1 VKATPNKKKKTSLT
15 SKLHSHVKLAVV
27 PHKANHYRPHLVR
40 RAGLLAVLV
49 AVIGLHMTYNMT
61 TSGTVL
67 GDRASITAT
76 ALLDDTNKLRQQNG
90 LQPITLNQQLN
101 QAAYLKV
108 QDMFKQQYWA
118 HTAPD
123 GTEPWKWLAD
133 AKYNYSV
140 AGENLA
146 KNFYTADAAT
156 AAWMNSPEHRANV
169 LSVDYTE
176 VGFAVMSGPLAGEE
190 TTIVVALYA
199 APAVEG
205 VAGVQDTPSG
215 GVAAANIGRSGGVV
229 TQLGVA
235 VQSLTPAA
243 VGSVVLLLFAAAVAF
258 MAHMYR
264 QKLPKPLRQSW
275 YRHHGAYK
283 MAGLSSV
290 IIVVVALYGGGQI

>member
-1 VKATPNKKKKTSLT
+1 MKATPNKKKTTLLKSQ
-15 SKLHSHVKLAVV
+15 LHHHVKLAVV
-27 PHKANHYRPHLVR
+27 PHKANRYRPHLIR
-40 RAGLLAVLV
+40 RAGLSVVLAVV
-49 AVIGLHMTYNMT
+49 VSLHMAYNMT

-67 GDRASITAT
+67 GDKASITAT
-76 ALLDDTNKLRQQNG
+76 ALLKDTNDVRQQNG
-90 LQPITLNQQLN
+90 LQTIELNQQLN
-101 QAAYLKV
+101 QAAYLKAK
-108 QDMFKQQYWA
+108 DMFSQQYWA

-123 GTEPWKWLAD
+123 GTEPWKWFAE

-156 AAWMNSPEHRANV
+156 AAWMNSAEHRANI
-169 LSVDYTE
+169 LGSDYTD

-205 VAGVQDTPSG
+205 IAGVQDVATATSG
-215 GVAAANIGRSGGVV
+215 SSNSIV
-229 TQLGVA
+229 TQLGIA
-235 VQSLTPAA
+235 VQSMTPASI
-243 VGSVVLLLFAAAVAF
+243 GSVVLLAFAGTVAF

-264 QKLPKPLRQSW
+264 RKLPKPLRQSW

-283 MAGLSSV
+283 AVGLTSV
-290 IIVVVALYGGGQI
+290 IMIVVGLYGGGQV

>member
-1 VKATPNKKKKTSLT
+1 VKTTSNKKQKTSLKT
-15 SKLHSHVKLAVV
+15 HLHHHVKLAVV
-27 PHKANHYRPHLVR
+27 PQKANHYRPHLIR
-40 RAGLLAVLV
+40 RTGLLIVLA
-49 AVIGLHMTYNMT
+49 AVIALHATYNMS

-76 ALLDDTNKLRQQNG
+76 ALLNDTNSARQQNG
-90 LQPITLNQQLN
+90 LKPVELNQQLN

-123 GTEPWKWLAD
+123 GTQPWKWFAE
-133 AKYNYSV
+133 AKYNYSF

-156 AAWMNSPEHRANV
+156 AAWMNSAGHRANI
-169 LSVDYTE
+169 LSSDYTD

-199 APAVEG
+199 APAIEG
-205 VAGVQDTPSG
+205 VAGIKDVTATTAMSASRG
-215 GVAAANIGRSGGVV
+215 GIVA
-229 TQLGVA
+229 QLGIA
-235 VQSLTPAA
+235 VQSMSPATI
-243 VGSVVLLLFAAAVAF
+243 GSIVILSLAALVAL
-258 MAHMYR
+258 MAHAYR
-264 QKLPKPLRQSW
+264 QKLPKALRTSW

-283 MAGLSSV
+283 MAGLTS
-290 IIVVVALYGGGQI
+290 IIVIVATLYSGGQI